1 MGEPKIGDK
10 LFLYGQL
17 LVNLEEFNDYEYN
30 ALMGYATTGGY
41 YVNLKKVDDDF
52 FSVPGFVVDFYSDP
66 VYTLKTS
73 FSSLEDITDQLS
85 LKSPSFPGTRVWTP
99 TQWSRTIL

>member
-66 VYTLKTS
+66 VCLCLIKQIIIVFKINKLVFIQVIINSQT
-73 FSSLEDITDQLS
+73 FHVN
-85 LKSPSFPGTRVWTP
+85 F
-99 TQWSRTIL
+99 